1 VQPYDD
7 DDDDDEGLPRSHR
20 LGAAVPRNKLDV
32 DISFTVTWNDVV
44 EFTEFRNNKP
54 LRSRDKA
61 GTEQFKNCIRLKC
74 ILGEDFWNLF
84 DNRSLCVGLRRYYQ
98 HASRGSGDSDR

>member
-32 DISFTVTWNDVV
+32 DISFTVT
-44 EFTEFRNNKP
+44 
-54 LRSRDKA
+54 
-61 GTEQFKNCIRLKC
+61 
-74 ILGEDFWNLF
+74 
-84 DNRSLCVGLRRYYQ
+84 
-98 HASRGSGDSDR
+98 